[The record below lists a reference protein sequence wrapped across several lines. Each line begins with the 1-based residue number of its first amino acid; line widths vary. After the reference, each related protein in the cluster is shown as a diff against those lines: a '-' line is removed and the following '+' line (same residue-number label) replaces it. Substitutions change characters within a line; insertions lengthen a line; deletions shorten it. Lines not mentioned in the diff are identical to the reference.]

1 MGAMV
6 GSSASGVYKAA
17 ISQAPVTDWRYYGQC
32 TSTIST
38 IITHIMIVTLRFH
51 EQYTA
56 FNLLGLCDNAT
67 YLFADSIYT
76 ERYMGLPTDEGNTY
90 EVRFLCL

>member
-32 TSTIST
+32 ASIIST
-38 IITHIMIVTLRFH
+38 IITHINNDYSPQI
-51 EQYTA
+51 
-56 FNLLGLCDNAT
+56 
-67 YLFADSIYT
+67 
-76 ERYMGLPTDEGNTY
+76 P
-90 EVRFLCL
+90 

>member
-17 ISQAPVTDWRYYGQC
+17 ISQAPVTDWRFYGQC
-32 TSTIST
+32 ACTISKMT
-38 IITHIMIVTLRFH
+38 AALWFH
-51 EQYTA
+51 DKYTA
-56 FNLLGLCDNAT
+56 FNLQGLCDDAI
-67 YLFADSIYT
+67 YFADSIYT

-90 EVRFLCL
+90 EVRYYV